1 VTLEQAFRLVK
12 TRLDLVMCTGSYS
25 LGLVKDIAVM
35 VAQDRHSDPFSILDE
50 ISALEGSRRSA
61 TKSATAFKGRHLR
74 GHWHK
79 HYEQPAFMPRNL
91 LNEMVRD
98 DTVARLLSPHV
109 GEQMT
114 PEILA
119 RLLHAVVKDNYFRRR
134 AERRLT
140 GEWIIFSKKRRTNH
154 YLALANHLE
163 DDAVI
168 AKRVHGYEDID
179 KKTGWNSRGHSDKTD
194 ELT

>member
-1 VTLEQAFRLVK
+1 MTFEQAFRLVK
-12 TRLDLVMCTGSYS
+12 TRLDLVMSYS
-25 LGLVKDIAVM
+25 LGLVKDIAAM
-35 VAQDRHSDPFSILDE
+35 LANDQRYDPFSTLDE
-50 ISALEGSRRSA
+50 ISALEGGRSTA

-74 GHWHK
+74 GYWHK
-79 HYEQPAFMPRNL
+79 HYEQPAFMPHNL

-114 PEILA
+114 PEISA
-119 RLLHAVVKDNYFRRR
+119 RLVGAVVKDNYFRRR

-140 GEWIIFSKKRRTNH
+140 GEWIIFSKRGGADH
-154 YLALANHLE
+154 YLALAKHLE
-163 DDAVI
+163 DDAAI

-179 KKTGWNSRGHSDKTD
+179 KKVGWNSRGHSDEAG
-194 ELT
+194 ELL